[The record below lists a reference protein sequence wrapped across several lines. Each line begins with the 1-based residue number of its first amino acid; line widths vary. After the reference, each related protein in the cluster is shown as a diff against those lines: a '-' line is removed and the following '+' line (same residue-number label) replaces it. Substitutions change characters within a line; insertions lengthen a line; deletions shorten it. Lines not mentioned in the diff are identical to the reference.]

1 MGNTN
6 QSSESMGKTPTMR
19 ASGPP
24 RDGSGVGGMALRLLE
39 SVAPVPWQA
48 AAGSTTCA
56 HRQLQ
61 VAAQRSKPL
70 YTPQQRA
77 RRDASKWTLV
87 QGVLAPIQFLVFLV
101 SVVLVLRYL
110 ATGTGYGLAT
120 ASVLAKTAILYLI
133 MVTGAIWEK
142 VVFDKWLFAEAFFW
156 EDVFSMLV
164 LALHTAYL
172 AAVFLHIGSPQQ
184 QMVLALAAYATY
196 VINAGQFIWKL
207 RMARLEARQPAANT
221 NVGPGYR
228 AHGAVSAMGAGR

>member
-1 MGNTN
+1 
-6 QSSESMGKTPTMR
+6 
-19 ASGPP
+19 
-24 RDGSGVGGMALRLLE
+24 MALRMLE

-77 RRDASKWTLV
+77 RRDSSRWTLV
-87 QGVLAPIQFLVFLV
+87 QGVLAPIQFVVFLV

-164 LALHTAYL
+164 LGLHTAYL
-172 AAVFLHIGSPQQ
+172 AAVLFHVGSPQE
-184 QMVLALAAYATY
+184 QMALALAAYATY

-221 NVGPGYR
+221 NFSAGFSEDR
-228 AHGAVSAMGAGR
+228 RQGAVSAMGAGR